1 MTGTRCAVL
10 VMLCSTIGGCS
21 RDDPRVYGVRPSADA
36 APTPHAPAGAAAP
49 GSGPESGPWQHC
61 VHGQGGFTVEFPA
74 AWQTNDGSV
83 MDPCVL
89 FDPATIEVPY
99 ASELP
104 ADIAVG
110 LHLEDVGYDRVAGET
125 FGILVLSREEVRVAG
140 RRGQR
145 RLIEHTGDGLF
156 DAGTRS
162 WQYIADW
169 GEGRTLI
176 AVSHDVGE
184 PDFETKRRVLDEMVT
199 RLQPR

>member
-1 MTGTRCAVL
+1 
-10 VMLCSTIGGCS
+10 
-21 RDDPRVYGVRPSADA
+21 
-36 APTPHAPAGAAAP
+36 
-49 GSGPESGPWQHC
+49 
-61 VHGQGGFTVEFPA
+61 
-74 AWQTNDGSV
+74 